1 MIAFAMCRDRWNI
14 FDVPVVGCSIA
25 ALTFLVSDQGW
36 LRQLNSLRTLRVLRI
51 IRVFRHFRSLQIII
65 TSLFDAIIPVMEAL
79 LIMFLVISVYAI
91 VGVSLYRQRTERFR
105 SFSAGVF
112 TMFQVVTGDSWHTI
126 ALAASTPHY
135 DDEGNRLMVF
145 DTGPAFFLGTFVMF
159 AGWIILN
166 VVVAVML
173 EVFLASSS
181 KSKQEKLREET
192 RRLQQHDDKAIT
204 AIDPVLDLLL
214 QFKNKVPNLVVLSCC
229 DLAVYA

>member
-1 MIAFAMCRDRWNI
+1 
-14 FDVPVVGCSIA
+14 
-25 ALTFLVSDQGW
+25 
-36 LRQLNSLRTLRVLRI
+36 
-51 IRVFRHFRSLQIII
+51 
-65 TSLFDAIIPVMEAL
+65 MEAL

-126 ALAASTPHY
+126 ALATSTPHY

-173 EVFLASSS
+173 EAFLASSS
-181 KSKQEKLREET
+181 KSKLEKQQNDT
-192 RRLQQHDDKAIT
+192 RRILRNEPKTVTTIG
-204 AIDPVLDLLL
+204 PVLDLLL
-214 QFKNKVPNLVVLSCC
+214 QFKNKVPNLILS
-229 DLAVYA
+229 